1 MKDKLKIRSI
11 RMRVLALKFRHGDD
25 QKARKPADQVPAREV
40 DELIVPE
47 LKRAT
52 QSEEKLKVPS
62 LDKMLL
68 RAR

>member
-1 MKDKLKIRSI
+1 MNDKLKIRSI

-25 QKARKPADQVPAREV
+25 QKAEKPAGQSPALEV
-40 DELIVPE
+40 DKLIVPE
-47 LKRAT
+47 LKRTA

>member
-1 MKDKLKIRSI
+1 
-11 RMRVLALKFRHGDD
+11 MRVLALKFRHGGD
-25 QKARKPADQVPAREV
+25 QKARETVGKVTALEV

-47 LKRAT
+47 LKRAAH
-52 QSEEKLKVPS
+52 SEEQLQVPS